1 MPENVQPICWGDC
14 SRSLYGRLKSL
25 GGSEMTLDGKWVG
38 VQDCLLEIVFVCF
51 TKEEAQAYIDERY
64 NDPTYT
70 GGELRII
77 DLI

>member
-1 MPENVQPICWGDC
+1 M
-14 SRSLYGRLKSL
+14 SLK
-25 GGSEMTLDGKWVG
+25 GKWVG
-38 VQDCLLEIVFVCF
+38 VQDCLLEIVFECF

-70 GGELRII
+70 GGRLSII